1 MQEDFVDSF
10 LRLTEGTR
18 TPALFRL
25 WSGIALLAGALER
38 RVWITN
44 GDGTVFPN
52 MYTLLVA
59 PPGVGK
65 YVIEYVRQLW
75 TDSCE
80 FGTKIPAFHVAGDSM
95 TNASLIDSMAEAQTT
110 FLPPGKPP
118 FKYHSLLVAAEEFSV
133 LVPKYDM
140 EYIGTLN
147 SIWNNKAKHEERRR
161 HGKQQKTIIDNP
173 QLNMLAGVQ
182 PSYLASLFPEDAWS
196 TGLGRRLMM
205 VYSSETPKLSLF
217 HKANREHN
225 LQDKVLYRL
234 SQFRSLYGNM
244 QWEEEAMSLVDDWY
258 MNGELPVPSHS
269 KLQFYC
275 KTRGVFALKL
285 ALIASIS
292 RSDEMII
299 RKEDVDRGLGWMIE
313 AERVMPDIFRAMVG
327 KSDKDVISEMHMYVT
342 AKFGSMA
349 GKPLSERMVQGE
361 SIRQFLLER
370 VPHEKVE
377 SIIRA
382 AEAANIIARVGG
394 TEDKWVPRPKWGPSV
409 E

>member
-1 MQEDFVDSF
+1 
-10 LRLTEGTR
+10 
-18 TPALFRL
+18 
-25 WSGIALLAGALER
+25 
-38 RVWITN
+38 
-44 GDGTVFPN
+44 
-52 MYTLLVA
+52 
-59 PPGVGK
+59 
-65 YVIEYVRQLW
+65 VIEDVRQLW
-75 TDSCE
+75 VDACE
-80 FGTKIPAFHVAGDSM
+80 PGTKIPAFHVAGDSM
-95 TNASLIDSMAEAQTT
+95 TNASLIDSMAEAATT
-110 FLPPGKPP
+110 FIPPGQPP

-147 SIWNNKAKHEERRR
+147 SIWNNKSRHEERRR

-205 VYSSETPKLSLF
+205 IYSSETPKLSLF
-217 HKANREHN
+217 YKAKREEGLRSKILH
-225 LQDKVLYRL
+225 RL
-234 SQFRSLYGNM
+234 SQFRGLFGNM
-244 QWEEEAMSLVDDWY
+244 QWEEEAMLFIDQWY
-258 MNGELPVPSHS
+258 MSGELPVPNHS

-292 RSDEMII
+292 RSNEMVI
-299 RKEDVDRGLGWMIE
+299 RLEDCDRALGWMLE

-349 GKPLSERMVQGE
+349 GKPLAERKVKGE
-361 SIRQFLLER
+361 AIRQFLLER
-370 VPHEKVE
+370 VPHEKIE
-377 SIIRA
+377 SIIKA

-394 TEDKWVPRPKWGPSV
+394 TQDDWVPRPKWGPGV